1 MHRFVWDL
9 HYPPPGRSRTRISDF
24 GDLSRHPALSIGRNC
39 LAGRIS
45 GQINGEWDNLYA
57 AADCQNGSTGE
68 NEPRGFTPT
77 VRTGNENYGCYAA
90 RFSCITGSPKLAR
103 AIKDGKSFR
112 RGCGA
117 RDESRRAR
125 GNGRLP
131 IPETPEGRSLTR
143 LNSGLAQLLTNVD
156 SADAAPTTQQ
166 AAMFGELDT
175 ALREQLDHWQE
186 IKNKDVPALNEQLKK
201 AGAAEVKVSLAD
213 IETKIGEAEK
223 AAGEDEP

>member
-1 MHRFVWDL
+1 MASL
-9 HYPPPGRSRTRISDF
+9 SD
-24 GDLSRHPALSIGRNC
+24 
-39 LAGRIS
+39 
-45 GQINGEWDNLYA
+45 A
-57 AADCQNGSTGE
+57 AAVLEKKAAALEGTE
-68 NEPRGFTPT
+68 GFQ
-77 VRTGNENYGCYAA
+77 YL
-90 RFSCITGSPKLAR
+90 S
-103 AIKDGKSFR
+103 
-112 RGCGA
+112 
-117 RDESRRAR
+117 
-125 GNGRLP
+125 
-131 IPETPEGRSLTR
+131 TPEGRSLTR

-223 AAGEDEP
+223 GAGEDEP